1 MGCSL
6 KKGYFFCKIAFVLL
20 SLDMRGLFLKKND
33 SHNIFREGGKVII
46 IADGIKLRLFINR
59 ILGINWDEKGMQND
73 RR

>member
-1 MGCSL
+1 
-6 KKGYFFCKIAFVLL
+6 
-20 SLDMRGLFLKKND
+20 MRGLFLKKND
-33 SHNIFREGGKVII
+33 SRNIFREGGKVII